1 MSVNELLV
9 YELTTPLCFDPEKAY
24 VVYELKAHFESS

>member
-9 YELTTPLCFDPEKAY
+9 YELTTPPPSFDPEKAY
-24 VVYELKAHFESS
+24 ILYELKAHLQS